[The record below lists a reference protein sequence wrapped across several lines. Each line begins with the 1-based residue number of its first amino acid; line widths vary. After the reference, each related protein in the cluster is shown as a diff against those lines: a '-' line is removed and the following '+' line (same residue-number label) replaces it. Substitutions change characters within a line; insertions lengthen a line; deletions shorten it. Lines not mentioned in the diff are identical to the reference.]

1 MSKYRVRIEDRVYE
15 VEVEKI
21 DADQVKH
28 HEQDEQDSIKH
39 ESVLQSISDGTQV
52 KAPLA
57 GTIMSVRTKIGQKI
71 QKGDVLLTL
80 EALKLENEIT
90 APVSGTVVEIV
101 SEGESVEM
109 DQIIAIIN

>member
-1 MSKYRVRIEDRVYE
+1 MTKYRVRIEDRVYE

-28 HEQDEQDSIKH
+28 HEQDSIKQAD
-39 ESVLQSISDGTQV
+39 VLQNISDGTQV

-57 GTIMSVRTKIGQKI
+57 GTIISVITKKGQKVH
-71 QKGDVLLTL
+71 KGDVLLTL

>member
-1 MSKYRVRIEDRVYE
+1 MTKYRVRIEDRVYE
-15 VEVEKI
+15 VEVEEI
-21 DADQVKH
+21 DVDQDKRG
-28 HEQDEQDSIKH
+28 EKDSIKH
-39 ESVLQSISDGTQV
+39 EAVLQSVSDGTQV

-71 QKGDVLLTL
+71 QNGDVLLTL